1 MKKEIS
7 AYMDFVRLQI
17 KGKNVTNEFLE
28 MLLTIGGIAVGS
40 AILFSQGAS
49 SGGTD
54 IIAMIFKR
62 FTNLNIGTALIISD
76 AVIRSF
82 RGEEISR
89 YDAEGTA
96 AAVLLSVLFLCLTVP
111 YVMHYYFLENS
122 VQALYKLYYEAKELC
137 GDK

>member
-7 AYMDFVRLQI
+7 AYLDFVRLQI

-28 MLLTIGGIAVGS
+28 MLLTRIKFYQHERLIHLIVTMTF
-40 AILFSQGAS
+40 AIM
-49 SGGTD
+49 TV
-54 IIAMIFKR
+54 
-62 FTNLNIGTALIISD
+62 ISFFML
-76 AVIRSF
+76 VT
-82 RGEEISR
+82 
-89 YDAEGTA
+89 EGTA